1 MQNSWMA
8 KTSIAS
14 SGNPQ
19 TPPRPPPK
27 ALLQTPIRP
36 SSATEEGNY
45 ELVAELQNVMNIELK
60 DAWVE
65 EGSTAP
71 FKAHLNA
78 VFAAAYPPDMDQQ
91 IQTWI
96 DGYHGYDND
105 EHRWH
110 NIPQTTAESD
120 LYTPLTTLY
129 NDILGGL
136 NQGCARDALGEIQ
149 KMRLAQ
155 DTHHIKQP
163 HTRPDEETKLLKSE
177 PDISLLGS
185 GGCISQRGANLE
197 AVYPFVSKL
206 SEVKL
211 TPSLTDKVKGQIAVY
226 AREVF
231 IQQPNRRFVYVDL
244 ITPDVFRILH
254 FDRAGCYY
262 TQPIDYHED
271 AVFFVK
277 TVLLGSALNEEFA
290 GFDTSVYWENGKR
303 KLRFISDELYN
314 PDTNQWEENTADMV
328 FDLDDNVNF
337 VRPSIRGRG
346 TVCWSGEYLGRRYIV
361 KDYWRADGRDCESEY
376 LKDLTGVRGVGQMFA
391 FQNNQQSLL
400 QNRGLASGVSTED
413 PAFSDHWFM
422 RIVTLEYGP
431 TLEYAEPREFVQ
443 AIIDVAEAH
452 RTALIDKGILH
463 RDISFD
469 NIRLSLYPGE
479 TAVLIDWDMA
489 KRMKDLI
496 HPKPGT
502 PKVRTGTRAYQSIKI
517 LTESVALGHHDNMDD
532 LESIFYVVYVALFGY
547 DSSKRILDDAVRPSY
562 VTTFL
567 SPRSTDNH
575 LLTSKSVFI
584 VFEGEN
590 SVSRFGGGYPLLLA
604 AMVDK
609 HRSMFLVRCNNVKT
623 ATRAANPTPF
633 PKYSPTTA
641 IQQYTEFIE
650 IARQTLESLPPDPVP
665 AAIAPASPR
674 GSTAPQ
680 TPKRRFVE
688 VDVESPKRQKLTQ
701 AQSSSVAMT
710 SSDNKSARPK
720 RDRKPLQVSDN
731 DDDEG
736 ADGDYKPGRTV
747 TATQKGRGTAKHNG
761 KK

>member
-8 KTSIAS
+8 KTNTAS

-65 EGSTAP
+65 EGSAAP

-136 NQGCARDALGEIQ
+136 NQGCERDALGEIQ

-155 DTHHIKQP
+155 DTHQIKQP
-163 HTRPDEETKLLKSE
+163 HTRPDDETKLLKSE

-197 AVYPFVSKL
+197 AVYPFASKL

-244 ITPDVFRILH
+244 ITPDVFRVLQ

-262 TQPIDYHED
+262 TMPIDYHED
-271 AVFFVK
+271 AAFFVK
-277 TVLLGSALNEEFA
+277 TVLLGSALNEELA

-346 TVCWSGEYLGRRYIV
+346 TVCWSGEHLGRRYIV
-361 KDYWRADGRDCESEY
+361 KDYWRTDGRDCESEY

-391 FQNNQQSLL
+391 FQNNRQSLL
-400 QNRGLASGVSTED
+400 QNRGLASGVATED
-413 PAFSDHWFM
+413 PSFSDHWFM

-431 TLEYAEPREFVQ
+431 TLKYAEPRELVQ

-452 RTALIDKGILH
+452 RTALIDKDILH
-463 RDISFD
+463 RDISFE
-469 NIRLSLYPGE
+469 NIRLSPYPGE

-489 KRMKDLI
+489 KRMKDVI

-502 PKVRTGTRAYQSIKI
+502 PIVRTGTRAYQSIKI
-517 LTESVALGHHDNMDD
+517 LTESAALRHHDNMDD
-532 LESIFYVVYVALFGY
+532 LESIFYVVYVMLFGY
-547 DSSKRILDDAVRPSY
+547 DSNKGLLNVSTMPDYVQTWLNPFTKDD
-562 VTTFL
+562 
-567 SPRSTDNH
+567 H
-575 LLTSKSVFI
+575 LLNSKMVCILTKIKF
-584 VFEGEN
+584 V
-590 SVSRFGGGYPLLLA
+590 VSRFGGDFRSCFRQ
-604 AMVDK
+604 MVDSY
-609 HRSMFLVRCNNVKT
+609 RTLFLAQLNAIEE
-623 ATRAANPTPF
+623 ATLPSDATPF
-633 PKYSPTTA
+633 PEYSQTTA
-641 IQQYTEFIE
+641 VQKYTEFIE
-650 IARQTLESLPPDPVP
+650 IARQTLESLPPDLVP
-665 AAIAPASPR
+665 AIIAPASSS

-680 TPKRRFVE
+680 TPKRRLVE
-688 VDVESPKRQKLTQ
+688 VEVESPKRQKLTQ

-710 SSDNKSARPK
+710 SSGDNNNSARPK
-720 RDRKPLQVSDN
+720 RDRKPLPVSDN
-731 DDDEG
+731 DDSDEG
-736 ADGDYKPGRTV
+736 ADESSDYEPGR
-747 TATQKGRGTAKHNG
+747 KRRRNG